1 MEYNIHY
8 DQIESYNGTDQ
19 YYKYKLDMVKKDEN
33 KNIFTVD
40 STIEL
45 LQDLNDDWKVWKIIL
60 MSITSVLHWHW

>member
-1 MEYNIHY
+1 MEYDIHY

-45 LQDLNDDWKVWKIIL
+45 LQDLNDDWKVWKIIII
-60 MSITSVLHWHW
+60 SITSVLH